1 MIISARTTL
10 KCCFELQRSYS
21 DAVVKGEVPLGPG
34 LEFSKEVAE
43 NQLTLPEEH
52 GGDKLDWLL
61 FSPQA
66 HRAGQ
71 KSIPRKYVLASGE
84 ICKDGTL
91 GLNLRPDCGGK
102 IDRNYN

>member
-1 MIISARTTL
+1 MWSR
-10 KCCFELQRSYS
+10 
-21 DAVVKGEVPLGPG
+21 GEVSLGPG

-52 GGDKLDWLL
+52 GGDKLDRLF

-66 HRAGQ
+66 HRTGQ
-71 KSIPRKYVLASGE
+71 ESIPRKSALASGE

-91 GLNLRPDCGGK
+91 GLNVRPDCGGK
-102 IDRNYN
+102 N